1 MKLPISDAL
10 GIADAVHRAAG
21 DAGEQCCLLVAVG
34 DGAPATLVSALR
46 DAFVPDT
53 TLANVD
59 VTTCE
64 LACAAPLSGY
74 DAVLVVVGH
83 DEAVRQLAS
92 VASSCGVPCALLV
105 ESSVEAPAP
114 FGGDAAGAP
123 VSVIAGSSDEALL
136 GKLALWLSESCRHDV
151 EVAAAFPFVRAAES
165 ARLVRSCAT
174 TNAAVA
180 LVGFLGGAD
189 LPVMAANQIT
199 MASRLRRVCV
209 PRERAA
215 SASSMACVAGC
226 VLACAFGSRAVARRA
241 TRSCG
246 PLSPAVRAVVAY
258 AGTVACGVAVGFVS
272 EFGKRVGGTR

>member
-10 GIADAVHRAAG
+10 GIADAARRAAG

-34 DGAPATLVSALR
+34 DGAPASLVSALR

-59 VTTCE
+59 VTTCD

-83 DEAVRQLAS
+83 DEAARRLAS
-92 VASSCGVPCALLV
+92 VASGCGVPCALLV
-105 ESSVEAPAP
+105 ESSVEAPSP
-114 FGGDAAGAP
+114 FDAGAAGAP
-123 VSVIAGSSDEALL
+123 VSVIAGSSDEVLL
-136 GKLALWLSESCRHDV
+136 GKLALWLCESCRHDV

-165 ARLVRSCAT
+165 ARLVRSCAA
-174 TNAAVA
+174 TNAAVG

-189 LPVMAANQIT
+189 LPVMAANQIA
-199 MASRLRRVCV
+199 MASRLRRVRV

-226 VLACAFGSRAVARRA
+226 VLACAFGSRAVARHV

>member
-10 GIADAVHRAAG
+10 GIADAARRAAG

-34 DGAPATLVSALR
+34 DGAPASLVSALR

-59 VTTCE
+59 VTTCG

-74 DAVLVVVGH
+74 DAVLVGH
-83 DEAVRQLAS
+83 DETARRLAS
-92 VASSCGVPCALLV
+92 VASGCGVPCALLV
-105 ESSVEAPAP
+105 ESSVEAPSS
-114 FGGDAAGAP
+114 FDGDAAGAP

-165 ARLVRSCAT
+165 ARLVRSCAA
-174 TNAAVA
+174 TNAAVG

-189 LPVMAANQIT
+189 LPVMAANQIA
-199 MASRLRRVCV
+199 MASRLRRVRV

-226 VLACAFGSRAVARRA
+226 VLACAFGSRAVARRV

-246 PLSPAVRAVVAY
+246 PLSPAVRAAVAY

>member
-83 DEAVRQLAS
+83 DEAARQLAS

-189 LPVMAANQIT
+189 LPVMAAN
-199 MASRLRRVCV
+199 
-209 PRERAA
+209 
-215 SASSMACVAGC
+215 
-226 VLACAFGSRAVARRA
+226 
-241 TRSCG
+241 
-246 PLSPAVRAVVAY
+246 
-258 AGTVACGVAVGFVS
+258 
-272 EFGKRVGGTR
+272 